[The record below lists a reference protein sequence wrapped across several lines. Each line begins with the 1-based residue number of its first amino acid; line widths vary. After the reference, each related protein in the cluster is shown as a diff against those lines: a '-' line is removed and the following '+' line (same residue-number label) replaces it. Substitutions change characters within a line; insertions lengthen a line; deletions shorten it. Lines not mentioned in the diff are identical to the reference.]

1 MDTLKFSAVIVCI
14 LLALSTAGTAYAESP
29 RYIKVTS
36 ITMELDGPDATFTV
50 EYDLDLVAKLYVLL
64 LGSEN
69 IEPAIK
75 DIFKDFDNIQI
86 VSLMGN
92 SAKVRCFNI
101 SYKDPAQSG
110 GLDLYFHDSHKLGAE
125 VETFIL
131 VYPSGIKKEYFDVS
145 ATPNTFYPA

>member
-1 MDTLKFSAVIVCI
+1 MNTLKFLVIISI
-14 LLALSTAGTAYAESP
+14 LSVFSTAGTAYAEAP

-50 EYDLDLVAKLYVLL
+50 EYKLDIVAKLYVLL
-64 LGSEN
+64 LGSGN

-86 VSLMGN
+86 ISLQGN
-92 SAKVRCFNI
+92 NAKVKCFNI

-110 GLDLYFHDSHKLGAE
+110 DLDLYFHDSHKLGT
-125 VETFIL
+125 VVDTFVL
-131 VYPSGIKKEYFDVS
+131 VYPSGITKEYFMVS